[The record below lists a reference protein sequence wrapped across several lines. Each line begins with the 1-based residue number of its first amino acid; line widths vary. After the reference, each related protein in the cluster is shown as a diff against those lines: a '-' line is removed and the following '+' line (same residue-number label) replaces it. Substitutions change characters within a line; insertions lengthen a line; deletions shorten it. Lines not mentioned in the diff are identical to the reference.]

1 VHWNAIEQNNSA
13 DILIKLYKREPVKY
27 NHSRNINMRAISVAL
42 IFVGAVCALPTTTN
56 TTTTTTLY
64 VSHYDGHIYTLAL
77 DTVKRSLTLAGS
89 LKACGDMPS
98 WLTYD
103 SAGHTLYCVDE
114 SGFNANFGNG
124 TLSSFTVS
132 SNGSLSKT
140 AKVTTLPGGVASVI
154 YNDID
159 GRDYLAIAH

>member
-1 VHWNAIEQNNSA
+1 
-13 DILIKLYKREPVKY
+13 
-27 NHSRNINMRAISVAL
+27 MRAISRLAVA
-42 IFVGAVCALPTTTN
+42 ITFVCTVCALPTTTTN
-56 TTTTTTLY
+56 TTTTTLY

-77 DTVKRSLTLAGS
+77 DTIERSLTLAGS

-103 SAGHTLYCVDE
+103 SAGRTLYCVDE
-114 SGFNANFGNG
+114 SGFNASIGNG
-124 TLSSFTVS
+124 TLSSFIVS
-132 SNGSLSKT
+132 SNGTLSQT

-159 GRDYLAIAH
+159 GRNYLAIAH